1 MIYRRVASM
10 MVRAAL
16 LLGLRYLGG
25 YGVARSVSQVTQP
38 ATSRTFQGVRHHDA
52 RVLVLRPRSGGATK
66 DSSRKTPRW
75 GGGHVGRNSEC
86 AQYTGM
92 NMGRAGMSA
101 VCPFACGGFRNIL
114 RTPRHL
120 LGGYMVARS
129 RLLQACEQQTTQQSA
144 RAAGNGSLHGGSTV
158 GQPSVQPFIPNASC
172 WNVQDCTQQT
182 NPFNYRR
189 KDALETVHRS
199 L

>member
-1 MIYRRVASM
+1 MMRVCWCS
-10 MVRAAL
+10 
-16 LLGLRYLGG
+16 
-25 YGVARSVSQVTQP
+25 AREVVVP
-38 ATSRTFQGVRHHDA
+38 
-52 RVLVLRPRSGGATK
+52 
-66 DSSRKTPRW
+66 RKTPRC
-75 GGGHVGRNSEC
+75 GGGACRPKSAC

-182 NPFNYRR
+182 KPFQLSQKRR
-189 KDALETVHRS
+189 AGNGAPQSVRPLPFAPRDGRHNGRATFAEPGSLALCRS
-199 L
+199 TLHKRVECRQR